1 MTTVTHT
8 SSTVRSTSTLARG
21 TGYAIGIA
29 LAVNAVVFLLG
40 DFGAP
45 VRVITGWAPDG
56 TDLRY
61 LDVVLATVSLLLLGS
76 AVLWL
81 LERFRDDG
89 FRTWTVLAVAF
100 TVLSIPP
107 VLRLDIDAGSKVTLS
122 VMHLVV
128 GAAAIL
134 GQRAARN
141 P

>member
-1 MTTVTHT
+1 MTTITHT
-8 SSTVRSTSTLARG
+8 SSTVPTTSTLARG
-21 TGYAIGIA
+21 TGYAVVAA

-40 DFGAP
+40 AAGAP

-61 LDVVLATVSLLLLGS
+61 VDVVLATVSLLLVGT

-89 FRTWTVLAVAF
+89 FRLWTVLAVGF

-107 VLRLDIDAGSKVTLS
+107 VLRLDIDSGSKLTLT

-128 GAAAIL
+128 GAAAVL
-134 GQRAARN
+134 GQRLARSR
-141 P
+141 